1 MRATSLSE
9 TPLRTTF
16 RIWLNGKSVCIA
28 TVGQAYQFLTN
39 LSSVEWMEFRGLHS
53 DAIDLLERAAGNA
66 MMTVPATNAVRSLF
80 VRAKIL

>member
-1 MRATSLSE
+1 M
-9 TPLRTTF
+9 
-16 RIWLNGKSVCIA
+16 NGNNVCIA

-39 LSSVEWMEFRGLHS
+39 LSSIEWMEFRGLHD

-80 VRAKIL
+80 ARAKLL